1 MTQETDFHHTHSI
14 LSHLAASFPLMPLL
28 NAPMET
34 NKSNCSAISL
44 PTGFSNI
51 NLKHEI
57 LDDDF
62 VMDNNISPSK
72 GYLQDFQDLGQLLV
86 TASFCN
92 WDTGIHANGF
102 DPFASLPHGSVT
114 DFGLYKFKPYEE
126 NGGMHSAIQDFQA
139 GGFLNFADRKG
150 LSIVTKTASAHDS
163 KPLCFAVPDESSCVT
178 GNNSGHHNKDGSKRN
193 NNTVHASNSNVSESL
208 STKKSVRAPKKSKS
222 AKGQWTAEEDRLLIH
237 LVGKYGVRKWSN
249 IAQMLKGRI
258 GKQCRERWHNH
269 LRPDIKKDVWTLEE
283 DRILIE
289 VHSQVGN
296 KWAEIAKS
304 LPGRTENTIKNHWN
318 ATKRR
323 QFTRRKCR
331 TKWPRPSSLLQN
343 YIKSLNFEKE
353 SSSKRS
359 KKNQP
364 PATTDHG
371 ILSNSSITTAQ
382 ETNIEFS
389 LDDHMVQEYEFDEIQ
404 ALTFDDDSLFTGS
417 SINMLMD
424 DAIPYE
430 IDDGQCYGAGLPL
443 VIPPL
448 MQCGV
453 KKELDFHGN
462 V

>member
-1 MTQETDFHHTHSI
+1 
-14 LSHLAASFPLMPLL
+14 
-28 NAPMET
+28 MET
-34 NKSNCSAISL
+34 NKSNCSSISL

-51 NLKHEI
+51 NPKHEI

-62 VMDNNISPSK
+62 GMDNLSPSK

-92 WDTGIHANGF
+92 WDTGMHANGF

-114 DFGLYKFKPYEE
+114 DFGLYRFKPYEE
-126 NGGMHSAIQDFQA
+126 NGGMHSAVQDFQA
-139 GGFLNFADRKG
+139 GGFLNFADRK
-150 LSIVTKTASAHDS
+150 D
-163 KPLCFAVPDESSCVT
+163 DR
-178 GNNSGHHNKDGSKRN
+178 KRN
-193 NNTVHASNSNVSESL
+193 HNTVHASNSNVSESL
-208 STKKSVRAPKKSKS
+208 STKKPVRAPKKSKS

-237 LVGKYGVRKWSN
+237 LVEKYGVRKWSN

-371 ILSNSSITTAQ
+371 ILSKSSISTAQ
-382 ETNIEFS
+382 EMNTEFS

-404 ALTFDDDSLFTGS
+404 DLTFDDDSLFTGS
-417 SINMLMD
+417 RIDMLMD
-424 DAIPYE
+424 DGLPYE
-430 IDDGQCYGAGLPL
+430 IDDGQCFDAGLPL
-443 VIPPL
+443 DMPPL